1 MVNVKRTKIWRQLQ
15 HAICTAQT
23 DLSMELLYKIK
34 SEELKEC
41 EKYGYTLL
49 YYAVVANNIKV
60 CQFITSIKP
69 QTIDY
74 GMYSLQINPFL
85 AAIALGHKT
94 LCELF
99 IKCNPRV
106 LQFEPYIL
114 VRCASKELLSWDEEP
129 NALRKRQ
136 EICKLLVNIIKIE
149 DLEKCINLKENDFTL
164 ADVLFNFGPPKI
176 HNFFV
181 TLLEN
186 EKKRRSELLNIN
198 NECD

>member
-69 QTIDY
+69 ETLDY
-74 GMYSLQINPFL
+74 RMYSLQINPFL
-85 AAIALGHKT
+85 AAITLGRKA

-99 IKCNPRV
+99 IKCNPII
-106 LQFEPYIL
+106 LQSKAYIL

-129 NALRKRQ
+129 NALCKRQ

-149 DLEKCINLKENDFTL
+149 DLKKCIKLKKNGFTL
-164 ADVLFNFGPPKI
+164 TDILFNFGPPRM
-176 HNFFV
+176 HDFFV
-181 TLLEN
+181 DLLEN
-186 EKKRRSELLNIN
+186 EKKRRSE
-198 NECD
+198 CK